1 MLNLL
6 FKDEKKM
13 NLKLS
18 NRIILPSILGIAGF
32 ISILTS
38 ELINQIQGEKI
49 VFIAWLA
56 SILITIS
63 TLIIR
68 FYSIDSKKFEDI
80 IISTNPVDNHQLKP
94 QRFLNWIVITMIVGL
109 IATITIHYDF
119 IIGVIV
125 YLLMQFSLI
134 IAFSGIYA
142 IGPRAPLSHPKIRR
156 VFIISVVFWVIFI
169 PVVFLVFVW
178 SDTESLIVIPY
189 VAAIGTMA
197 CISWFGLGYTQ
208 RSIMFR
214 VMIVIASGIFV
225 FSDLLIGNARYG
237 QFHLNIDYLIDITY
251 VLNILLMSHAV
262 LFLKDASGLTP
273 IKE

>member
-134 IAFSGIYA
+134 IAFSGIYS

-156 VFIISVVFWVIFI
+156 VFIISVVFWAIFI

>member
-156 VFIISVVFWVIFI
+156 VFIISVVFWAIFI

>member
-1 MLNLL
+1 
-6 FKDEKKM
+6 M

-18 NRIILPSILGIAGF
+18 DKKMLPLIIGIAGF
-32 ISILTS
+32 ITILIS
-38 ELINQIQGEKI
+38 EIINQVQGSKI

-68 FYSIDSKKFEDI
+68 FYSIDPKKFEDI
-80 IISTNPVDNHQLKP
+80 INGTNPVDTHQLKP
-94 QRFLNWIVITMIVGL
+94 NRFLNWIVISMIIGL

-134 IAFSGIYA
+134 IAFSGIFS
-142 IGPRAPLSHPKIRR
+142 IGPRVPLSHPKLRR
-156 VFIISVVFWVIFI
+156 VFITSVIFWAIFI
-169 PVVFLVFVW
+169 PVIFIVFVW

-189 VAAIGTMA
+189 VAAIGSMA

-208 RSIMFR
+208 RSIIFR
-214 VMIVIASGIFV
+214 IMIVIASAIFV

-237 QFHLNIDYLIDITY
+237 RFQIDIYFLIDITY
-251 VLNILLMSHAV
+251 VLNILLMSHAI
-262 LFLKDASGLTP
+262 LFLKNSSDLSPL
-273 IKE
+273 KD